1 MRKCFHDGADLL
13 AAARPAAHRLDRL
26 REQGL
31 RVHEEGGANAGTGS
45 EGYGFASSEVAAAVL
60 RAEAAHFRR
69 ARRRLLLRRKPL
81 LQPPPPALGTHK
93 CYNAAAVVNFVGGSG
108 SGVMKA
114 LFNWHGP
121 PLPFRSLFWVFFRFN
136 FREARWC
143 STAAAVCV
151 LLLSLV
157 LLFISFEP

>member
-108 SGVMKA
+108 SGVIRPCSIGTVHPSPSDLCFGFFSGSISVRRAGAA
-114 LFNWHGP
+114 LQ
-121 PLPFRSLFWVFFRFN
+121 
-136 FREARWC
+136 
-143 STAAAVCV
+143 
-151 LLLSLV
+151 
-157 LLFISFEP
+157 